1 MSHYPMLDRCDYA
14 EHGLRG
20 DTYFIPKKHF
30 LTLFRKK
37 LKTVMIFFLIL
48 KVSEK
53 TILSLKFSKP
63 WYNFGIALIISNKQ
77 PLAGKTAIFV
87 FLF

>member
-37 LKTVMIFFLIL
+37 LKTAMIFFFNFEGFREDNSL
-48 KVSEK
+48 SE
-53 TILSLKFSKP
+53 
-63 WYNFGIALIISNKQ
+63 
-77 PLAGKTAIFV
+77 IFQTLV
-87 FLF
+87 